1 MSAVTWST
9 MWRGALNVLAAL
21 LGFSEP
27 VINAP
32 EPDGTTHREW
42 PGTPLLWPPAPGFAD
57 STTASLFVGPL
68 R

>member
-42 PGTPLLWPPAPGFAD
+42 PDP
-57 STTASLFVGPL
+57 ASLAARPWL
-68 R
+68 P